1 MEINMASHLKAAP
14 EINNDKKDRVIFVIM
29 PFTESPTRD
38 KGQLTA
44 YFENEIRKPIETGE
58 FKFQYHVRRSDET
71 FNITEQII
79 KDLYAADIVICDL
92 SGLTSNPNVMY
103 ELGIRLAFSNKPVIL
118 IRESHKDNKRI
129 FDIGGFYAEPYD
141 PLNYSALREHISS
154 KIIRFENHEEVYQS
168 PVLKIVGQDQPLLV
182 QMSASR
188 AAQLLDTLSDS
199 LLMNLRILGGAIHS
213 FLMSR
218 TPPVD
223 LGTKDVLQLL
233 LTMQEKVGSL
243 VKIDWR
249 PFHFAPGAQPTI
261 DHYLA
266 TRYLYGLVD
275 DDIENLYTNTLI
287 EYYGQFIGCNLSAQ
301 WAPNSIINYYG
312 ETAFIR
318 SATNAVIKMLVSKDA
333 AAVDDAKKKTRDVLK
348 QKLQDQ

>member
-1 MEINMASHLKAAP
+1 MESHIAVAP
-14 EINNDKKDRVIFVIM
+14 MIHSDKKAKVVFVIM
-29 PFTESPTRD
+29 PFNETPTRD
-38 KGQLTA
+38 KGQLTS
-44 YFENEIRKPIETGE
+44 YFENEIRKPIESGQYQ
-58 FKFQYHVRRSDET
+58 FQYHVRRSDDT

-92 SGLTSNPNVMY
+92 SGLNSNPNVMY

-118 IRESHKDNKRI
+118 IREAHKDNKRI

-141 PLNYSALREHISS
+141 PLNYSALREHLSS
-154 KIIRFENHEEVYQS
+154 KIKRFEKHEEVYHS
-168 PVLKIVGQDQPLLV
+168 PVLKIVAQDQPLLV

-223 LGTKDVLQLL
+223 LDTKDVLQLL
-233 LTMQEKVGSL
+233 MTMRDKIDILE
-243 VKIDWR
+243 KIDWG
-249 PFHFAPGAQPTI
+249 PFYYTPGAQPTL

-266 TRYLYGLVD
+266 TRYLFGLVD
-275 DDIENLYTNTLI
+275 DDIEHLYTKSLI
-287 EYYGQFIGCNLSAQ
+287 QYYGEFIGCHFSAQ
-301 WAPNSIINYYG
+301 WTPNSIINYYA

-318 SATNAVIKMLVSKDA
+318 SATNAVIKMLVSTDA
-333 AAVDDAKKKTRDVLK
+333 AAVDDAKKKTREVLV
-348 QKLQDQ
+348 QNLQEK